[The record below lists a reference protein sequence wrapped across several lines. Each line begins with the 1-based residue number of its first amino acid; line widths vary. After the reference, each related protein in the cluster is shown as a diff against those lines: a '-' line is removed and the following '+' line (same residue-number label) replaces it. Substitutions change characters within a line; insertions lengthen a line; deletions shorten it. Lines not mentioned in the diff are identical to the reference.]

1 MSENKPLLPQKE
13 VFLKTEATLQKLEA
27 LSEAVNSSLKFLNN
41 LASDLEEVKTSV
53 KDIRGDKVQSDSRE
67 TKSEGNSGVS
77 LGSVGKKKSRRRS
90 IAMNDQR
97 LSTTLSMNDPDE
109 DTLNEAVSDLLHSK
123 ALSHLQ
129 LHSQFDHSDK
139 QPLDINDE
147 EFEEIQVELEEAIN
161 NLESRGEF
169 DVITPLNPKDAEIH
183 PEDKRLYRKGHMTL
197 FEEELEDMEEG
208 ELRQK
213 EVNVDSV
220 EKEESDQIEE
230 SKDKGKAGEGDPT
243 VVKDSILNIDMK
255 KKSTLAPPSAP
266 VVKRQ
271 SFLKYITNSARRG
284 TSLLPHFGKK
294 ANPDDTWKEKFRQW
308 CILEESS
315 HTIKIFGDKLSVEM
329 EKKRHIEYMKESGHL
344 IIHPY
349 SSFRY
354 HWDIIM
360 MLLLMVTLIILPVA
374 LAFDTGNI
382 IEGDIDFFVVFDFL
396 SDLVFL
402 FDIFL
407 NFRTGSVEEDDEI
420 ALDKKTIR
428 LDYLQGWFFVDLLS
442 SFPLDL
448 VVEGIAAMTG
458 NAGDFSALGATRL
471 FRLLRLFKLL
481 RVLRISRLF
490 RYLHRWQEIMVTV
503 GENYLRIV
511 KLIFVMILFAHW
523 SGCIQLM
530 VARLMDFPPESWVT
544 IAGIQHSSQFVQY
557 SWALFKA
564 LSHMLSIGY
573 GREKPQSD
581 AEVWLIICSML
592 VGTAFYAIFIGN
604 VSSILLSIDSAG
616 RLFRERMQQVN
627 EYLRYAKIPHPL
639 RVRVRDY
646 YDFKYSHKKLFDE
659 HVILGDMSQSMR
671 EEVQL
676 YNCRDLVKKVPF
688 FNDIEPVIVSALVCQ
703 MEPKHYLPGD
713 IVISEGSFGSE
724 MFFIRTGLVEIIT
737 KGNLLTTI
745 GDGSY
750 FGEIALLRDHRYR
763 RMATV
768 QAATHLVLY
777 QLTREHFQTIVSDY
791 PIIKKEMQL
800 IAYARL
806 ARVAQTMGTEAP
818 NPGTL
823 SGHGGGSSNGNLEQ
837 NQASRN
843 EAKGGGGFVG
853 FNEEHDHHGK
863 GPDESIFKAALGPR
877 RTGNS
882 VVSVDHTSPHTA
894 PPVEHV
900 SEPIETI
907 DIPLEEENVE
917 EMEDDTGSLAHSM
930 NRSGDLPGSITE
942 GKGD

>member
-1 MSENKPLLPQKE
+1 MASPDKS
-13 VFLKTEATLQKLEA
+13 VHSKTEAALKKLEGLSNVLATFQADLDA
-27 LSEAVNSSLKFLNN
+27 LKETILDIRSEPGPPRIGRGLSRKKSIIMSNVNLSMGGGFSGMNN
-41 LASDLEEVKTSV
+41 NADNDEEVEE
-53 KDIRGDKVQSDSRE
+53 KV
-67 TKSEGNSGVS
+67 SE
-77 LGSVGKKKSRRRS
+77 
-90 IAMNDQR
+90 I
-97 LSTTLSMNDPDE
+97 
-109 DTLNEAVSDLLHSK
+109 LHMK
-123 ALSHLQ
+123 ALSHMNLMA
-129 LHSQFDHSDK
+129 SASDGRASVGTVRSAMGNSNSN
-139 QPLDINDE
+139 QPLAVNDE
-147 EFEEIQVELEEAIN
+147 EFEEIKIELQEAIT
-161 NLESRGEF
+161 NLQNRGEF
-169 DVITPLNPKDAEIH
+169 DVITPLNPKDTELH
-183 PEDKRLYRKGHMTL
+183 PEDMEVFHETGTEL
-197 FEEELEDMEEG
+197 FPEELKSQNVSAHTMEKEPNMNPKSGATGNSIRASIEELDRIDVDERDMEHRRDE
-208 ELRQK
+208 
-213 EVNVDSV
+213 EVEV
-220 EKEESDQIEE
+220 
-230 SKDKGKAGEGDPT
+230 PT
-243 VVKDSILNIDMK
+243 SGWLNRINKM
-255 KKSTLAPPSAP
+255 
-266 VVKRQ
+266 
-271 SFLKYITNSARRG
+271 ARRG
-284 TSLLPHFGKK
+284 TLGIKK
-294 ANPDDTWKEKFRQW
+294 AALKETGSLKEKFREL
-308 CILEESS
+308 CVLEESAHS
-315 HTIKIFGDKLSVEM
+315 IKIFGDKVAVEL
-329 EKKRHIEYMKESGHL
+329 ERERHITYMKESGYF

-349 SSFRY
+349 STFRY
-354 HWDIIM
+354 HWDVLM
-360 MLLLMVTLIILPVA
+360 MLLLFSTLIILPVA
-374 LAFDTGNI
+374 LAFETANLIDGTV
-382 IEGDIDFFVVFDFL
+382 DFFVIFDLL
-396 SDLVFL
+396 SDSVFL

-407 NFRTGSVEEDDEI
+407 NFRTAGIGEDDEI
-420 ALDKKTIR
+420 TLEKKQIA
-428 LDYLQGWFFVDLLS
+428 LDYLGGWFFIDLLS

-448 VVEGIAAMTG
+448 VVEGIAALSG
-458 NAGDFSALGATRL
+458 NAGDFSALGATKL

-676 YNCRDLVKKVPF
+676 YNCRDLIKKVPF
-688 FNDIEPVIVSALVCQ
+688 FHDIEPVIVSALVCQ

-724 MFFIRTGLVEIIT
+724 MYFIRTGLVEIIA

-777 QLTREHFQTIVSDY
+777 QLTRENFETIIMDY

-806 ARVAQTMGTEAP
+806 ARVA
-818 NPGTL
+818 
-823 SGHGGGSSNGNLEQ
+823 GHQSSTNKNHNNDGESSRNTAMTSSNN
-837 NQASRN
+837 NQRNYPSTLGSDSPNVTSQEASPR
-843 EAKGGGGFVG
+843 FVG
-853 FNEEHDHHGK
+853 GLAPK
-863 GPDESIFKAALGPR
+863 GDTTPAVSIVNAALGRPI
-877 RTGNS
+877 GNTS
-882 VVSVDHTSPHTA
+882 AGSSTYSNINGSFTNGSGQQTPAHSIVNATLGPPIVQQRPTDPDQERSLSMPGSVD
-894 PPVEHV
+894 EMG
-900 SEPIETI
+900 EK
-907 DIPLEEENVE
+907 EE
-917 EMEDDTGSLAHSM
+917 D
-930 NRSGDLPGSITE
+930 
-942 GKGD
+942 